1 MSDGGRERIPATQVL
16 VQPKIV
22 RRSIPLPECT
32 LDELVARHKG
42 CGVDSLGRP
51 AAASGAWL

>member
-1 MSDGGRERIPATQVL
+1 VL

-42 CGVDSLGRP
+42 CGVEPLGRP
-51 AAASGAWL
+51 GTASGAWL